1 MPHFKRYPKVLY
13 KFGNELDPVVTQN
26 LATYVDIIDQVK
38 DDITIYA
45 DYTIL
50 DGDRPDILSYRMYG
64 DIRYYWLF
72 FYVNDNIKEEG
83 WPLTAQETFEQMG
96 KYYPHQYI
104 RTYGNWFKSDF
115 KIGNRATGK
124 KSGAFGDIVQT
135 YPDTGQIVVNTI
147 DGKEFQKSEVVEAGF
162 GFFNPDTIEIQ
173 RTGPQYDAVH
183 HYEDATGKYVDI
195 DPLNEPSGVTPV
207 TFSER
212 FIEENEKRKRIK
224 VIKPDVIGQIYSEFN
239 KALR

>member
-1 MPHFKRYPKVLY
+1 MPHFKKYPKVLY
-13 KFGNELDPVVTQN
+13 KFGNELAPVVTQN

-45 DYTIL
+45 DYTVL

-83 WPLTAQETFEQMG
+83 WPLTSQEVFDQMK

-104 RTYGNWFKSDF
+104 RTYANWFKSDF

-124 KSGAFGDIVQT
+124 KSGAFGDIAQT
-135 YPDTGQIVVNTI
+135 YPDTGQIIVNTI

-162 GFFNPDTIEIQ
+162 GFFNPDTLEIQ
-173 RTGPQYDAVH
+173 RTGPQYDAIH

-212 FIEENEKRKRIK
+212 FIAENEKRKRIK
-224 VIKPDVIGQIYSEFN
+224 IIKPDVIGQIYSEFN